1 MDETKITAAER
12 AWQQSCEKLRSSATE
27 LEADC
32 LQKLQTFRGYADRD
46 LYKAEMS
53 VLGRR
58 LEWLSAA
65 LDSNPEKV
73 RNLIAQQRAS
83 ATQKVRGPSSAA
95 SEAQTTPDD
104 LSAMGRAP
112 PCAAWAAI
120 ISISELQALGDFQG
134 CRSQKDIRD
143 KTDSLKKPRAD
154 LQSLV
159 SATKSAGNDL
169 STAKKRADINRKKA
183 LEKAKKNEEQKKKA
197 SGDDD
202 VRPRKKRSGA
212 GASAKHPP
220 LLNLELGCL
229 MDVPRLNLSD
239 ADAWDSHSLLQPW
252 VFRGHAIIDPE
263 DPDIKD
269 FATVFKNSSL
279 RVTQGHA
286 TRKLGEA
293 SQGSCCA
300 AAESMLK
307 DVFKVGP
314 SREGGAGPTWDPALA
329 KGSLAPAFFGMVAH
343 HCSLAKFETAMAPMM
358 KYISAGTLLVSMWV
372 PRALVFPSEESGRA
386 EGAMMTSD
394 FQAAAVKA
402 TEDDVRGACC
412 DIYMCTVGPKDMLYV
427 PPGALFSSQ
436 ARCNTLS
443 LA

>member
-95 SEAQTTPDD
+95 SQPQTTPDD

-169 STAKKRADINRKKA
+169 STAKKRADINRSWRK
-183 LEKAKKNEEQKKKA
+183 
-197 SGDDD
+197 
-202 VRPRKKRSGA
+202 PRRTRSKKR
-212 GASAKHPP
+212 KHQ
-220 LLNLELGCL
+220 
-229 MDVPRLNLSD
+229 V
-239 ADAWDSHSLLQPW
+239 
-252 VFRGHAIIDPE
+252 
-263 DPDIKD
+263 
-269 FATVFKNSSL
+269 
-279 RVTQGHA
+279 
-286 TRKLGEA
+286 
-293 SQGSCCA
+293 
-300 AAESMLK
+300 
-307 DVFKVGP
+307 
-314 SREGGAGPTWDPALA
+314 
-329 KGSLAPAFFGMVAH
+329 
-343 HCSLAKFETAMAPMM
+343 MM
-358 KYISAGTLLVSMWV
+358 M
-372 PRALVFPSEESGRA
+372 
-386 EGAMMTSD
+386 
-394 FQAAAVKA
+394 
-402 TEDDVRGACC
+402 
-412 DIYMCTVGPKDMLYV
+412 
-427 PPGALFSSQ
+427 
-436 ARCNTLS
+436 
-443 LA
+443 